1 MSRKTQVLLLK
12 NYIRELKKIMNKKT
26 KRKREREINNK
37 IKTKILR
44 RREKLNS
51 RS

>member
-26 KRKREREINNK
+26 KRKREINNK
-37 IKTKILR
+37 TKTKILR

>member
-26 KRKREREINNK
+26 KRKREINNK

>member
-12 NYIRELKKIMNKKT
+12 NYIRELKKIMNKMT
-26 KRKREREINNK
+26 KRKREIN
-37 IKTKILR
+37 KTKILR

>member
-12 NYIRELKKIMNKKT
+12 NYIRELKKIMDKKT
-26 KRKREREINNK
+26 KRKREINNK

>member
-26 KRKREREINNK
+26 KRKREIN
-37 IKTKILR
+37 KTKILR